1 MTPSTTCPPFVMLFS
16 LTLSVLALAQAPQ
29 QFNGFVAVPGGQTTI
44 GAEVETT
51 IQRIVEKPL
60 EGDIYAGECPRQSQF
75 VNSFFISPT
84 LVTNEMYLAF
94 VEDTNAT
101 PPPLWATIDKDLR
114 QAIIKE
120 GVELE
125 GPGYK
130 FDEAAQAKWWK
141 EHWQDEGREWSMP
154 SSSALEPVVFINF
167 NQAQEYCRW
176 AGVRMP
182 TEFEWV
188 RAARGDTANEYP
200 FGNEFNRAIVG
211 HIATKPNI
219 FAVKRLPVGMF
230 PGNASPYGVLD
241 MSGQVHEFTDTSADK
256 LDGFKS
262 FKVTIK
268 GEKKKDNKVMYP
280 APVWDSSRIILKGG
294 SYMNPGINCR
304 VDSRIAFSREA
315 AVPVVGFRI
324 AASEQPCRDAAYAA
338 APKIKSSVIGGNPQR
353 LLDFP
358 KTIGLE
364 KHSWADISRVEM
376 MRESPEKPL
385 IEPTL
390 PNEYAV
396 LGRYSGISLTP
407 LRDAFRSGSHPSV
420 SKIAKEAV
428 KDGYFYPIGTLT
440 STVKLSDYDFEPGV
454 YTLAFLP
461 ELKAD
466 TLKRMGAKIKVEE
479 GEEEEEAEVAEIE
492 IKTTFDITGLELL
505 PENEHVLVINNA
517 GVAIAAFE
525 ITKPV
530 KLISEKSAAHGFE
543 FNEKKSELDINLSIT
558 GSRGKVYWFRF
569 SIDPVNTNGKSLSDM
584 KYWLK
589 AAYLNR

>member
-1 MTPSTTCPPFVMLFS
+1 MPPPLLMLLS
-16 LTLSVLALAQAPQ
+16 LTLSVIALAQAPQ

-44 GAEVETT
+44 GAEIETT
-51 IQRIVEKPL
+51 IERILEKPL
-60 EGDIYAGECPRQSQF
+60 EGDIYAGECPRQSQL
-75 VNSFFISPT
+75 VDGFFISPT

-94 VEDTNAT
+94 VQDTDAT
-101 PPPLWATIDKDLR
+101 PPPLWAEIDKDLR
-114 QAIIKE
+114 QEIIKE

-130 FDEAAQAKWWK
+130 FDEDAQAKWWK
-141 EHWQDEGREWSMP
+141 DHWQDEGREWSMP
-154 SSSALEPVVFINF
+154 SNGALEPVVFVSF

-176 AGVRMP
+176 AGVRIP

-188 RAARGDTANEYP
+188 RAARGDTGNEYP
-200 FGNEFNRAIVG
+200 FGNEFDRAIVG

-241 MSGQVHEFTDTSADK
+241 MSGQVHEFTDTSANK

-268 GEKKKDNKVMYP
+268 GEKKKNDRVIYP
-280 APVWDSSRIILKGG
+280 SPVWDPTRIILKGG
-294 SYMNPGINCR
+294 SYVNPGINCR

-324 AASEQPCRDAAYAA
+324 AASAKPCRDAAYVS
-338 APKIKSSVIGGNPQR
+338 APDIKTSVIGGNPQR
-353 LLDFP
+353 LLNFP

-364 KHSWADISRVEM
+364 KHSWADMSKIEM

-385 IEPTL
+385 ITPIL
-390 PNEYAV
+390 PSEYAV
-396 LGRYSGISLTP
+396 LGRYSGISITP
-407 LRDAFRSGSHPSV
+407 LHDPFRSGAHPSV
-420 SKIAKEAV
+420 SKIEKEAI
-428 KDGYFYPIGTLT
+428 KDGYFYPIGMLT
-440 STVKLSDYDFEPGV
+440 STVKINGYDFDPGV

-461 ELKAD
+461 ELKDA
-466 TLKRMGAKIKVEE
+466 TLRKMGAKIKDEEVEE
-479 GEEEEEAEVAEIE
+479 GEIVEIAEIE
-492 IKTTFDITGLELL
+492 ITTAFDITNLELT
-505 PENEHVLVINNA
+505 PEKEHVLVVNNE
-517 GVAIAAFE
+517 GVAVAALE
-525 ITKPV
+525 ITTPV
-530 KLISEKSAAHGFE
+530 KLINEKSAMHGFE
-543 FNEKKSELDINLSIT
+543 FDSKKSELDINLSIT

-569 SIDPVNTNGKSLSDM
+569 SIDPVNANGKSLSDM

>member
-1 MTPSTTCPPFVMLFS
+1 MLFS

-479 GEEEEEAEVAEIE
+479 GEEEEEEEAEVAEIE

>member
-1 MTPSTTCPPFVMLFS
+1 MLFS

>member
-1 MTPSTTCPPFVMLFS
+1 M
-16 LTLSVLALAQAPQ
+16 
-29 QFNGFVAVPGGQTTI
+29 
-44 GAEVETT
+44 
-51 IQRIVEKPL
+51 
-60 EGDIYAGECPRQSQF
+60 
-75 VNSFFISPT
+75 
-84 LVTNEMYLAF
+84 
-94 VEDTNAT
+94 
-101 PPPLWATIDKDLR
+101 WAAIDKDLR

-141 EHWQDEGREWSMP
+141 AHWQDEGREWNMP
-154 SSSALEPVVFINF
+154 SSSALEPVVFVNF

-241 MSGQVHEFTDTSADK
+241 MSGQVHEFTDTSANK

-294 SYMNPGINCR
+294 SYMNPGVNCR

-338 APKIKSSVIGGNPQR
+338 APKVKSSIIGGNPQR

-364 KHSWADISRVEM
+364 KHSWADISKVEM

-385 IEPTL
+385 IAPIL
-390 PNEYAV
+390 PREYAV
-396 LGRYSGISLTP
+396 LSRYSGISITP
-407 LRDAFRSGSHPSV
+407 LHDPFSAGSHPSI
-420 SKIAKEAV
+420 SKIEKEAI

-440 STVKLSDYDFEPGV
+440 STVKLNGYDFEPGV

-461 ELKAD
+461 KLKAD
-466 TLKRMGAKIKVEE
+466 TLQKMGAKIKVEDRK
-479 GEEEEEAEVAEIE
+479 EEVVEEVVEIE
-492 IKTTFDITGLELL
+492 IKTTFDITSLELL
-505 PENEHVLVINNA
+505 PENEHVLVVNNE

-525 ITKPV
+525 ITTPV

>member
-1 MTPSTTCPPFVMLFS
+1 MLFS

-268 GEKKKDNKVMYP
+268 GEKKKDNKIMYP

-479 GEEEEEAEVAEIE
+479 GEEEEEEEAEVAEIE

>member
-1 MTPSTTCPPFVMLFS
+1 MLFS

-315 AVPVVGFRI
+315 AVPVVGFSI

>member
-1 MTPSTTCPPFVMLFS
+1 MPPPFVMLFS
-16 LTLSVLALAQAPQ
+16 LTLSVIALAQAPQ

-44 GAEVETT
+44 GAEIETT
-51 IQRIVEKPL
+51 IERIVEKPL

-75 VNSFFISPT
+75 VDGFFISPT

-94 VEDTNAT
+94 VEDTDAT
-101 PPPLWATIDKDLR
+101 PPPLWAAIDKDLR

-141 EHWQDEGREWSMP
+141 THWQDEGREWNMP
-154 SSSALEPVVFINF
+154 SSSALEPVVFVNF

-188 RAARGDTANEYP
+188 RAARGDTTNEYP
-200 FGNEFNRAIVG
+200 FGDEFNRAIVG

-241 MSGQVHEFTDTSADK
+241 MSGQVHEFTDTSANK

-268 GEKKKDNKVMYP
+268 GKKKKDNKVMYP

-338 APKIKSSVIGGNPQR
+338 APKIKSSIIGGSPQR

-364 KHSWADISRVEM
+364 KHSWTDISKVEM

-390 PNEYAV
+390 PSEYAV
-396 LGRYSGISLTP
+396 LGRYSGISITP
-407 LRDAFRSGSHPSV
+407 LHDPFSAGSHPSV
-420 SKIAKEAV
+420 SKIEKEAI

-440 STVKLSDYDFEPGV
+440 STVKLNGYDFEPGV

-461 ELKAD
+461 KLKAD
-466 TLKRMGAKIKVEE
+466 TLQKMGAKIKVED
-479 GEEEEEAEVAEIE
+479 GEEDAEAEVVEIE
-492 IKTTFDITGLELL
+492 IKTTFDITSLELL
-505 PENEHVLVINNA
+505 PENEHVLVVNNE

-525 ITKPV
+525 ITTPV

-543 FNEKKSELDINLSIT
+543 FDEKKSELDINLSIT

-569 SIDPVNTNGKSLSDM
+569 SIDPVNANGKSLSDM